1 MFDLSKFMIG
11 AGSESEKSNLE
22 KLPAPG
28 QHEEEKTDPGED
40 IEEEEEKDKT
50 ELVEDI
56 KKEEEEEVDSPLWSD
71 DDLQSW
77 PGGDLQVPNSNQLP
91 LAEDHQVNSNQ
102 LPLAKDH
109 QVQNTTEKIPVCPT
123 ESDSEYEAE
132 PRMERERNSNH
143 DRISGHFNR
152 DTRTEDSWSERVF
165 SRAEIPTSS
174 PRVGP
179 TSPGLRDV

>member
-22 KLPAPG
+22 ILPAPEL
-28 QHEEEKTDPGED
+28 HEEEKTDPGEE

-50 ELVEDI
+50 ELGEDI
-56 KKEEEEEVDSPLWSD
+56 KEEEEAVEEVDSPLWSD

-77 PGGDLQVPNSNQLP
+77 PGGDLQVP
-91 LAEDHQVNSNQ
+91 NSNQ

-143 DRISGHFNR
+143 DRISGHFNG
-152 DTRTEDSWSERVF
+152 DIRTEDSWSERVF

-174 PRVGP
+174 PRVGL

>member
-22 KLPAPG
+22 ILPAPEL
-28 QHEEEKTDPGED
+28 HEEEKTDPGEE

-56 KKEEEEEVDSPLWSD
+56 REEEEEVDSPLWSD

-77 PGGDLQVPNSNQLP
+77 PGGDLQVP
-91 LAEDHQVNSNQ
+91 NSNQ

-132 PRMERERNSNH
+132 PRIKRERNSNS
-143 DRISGHFNR
+143 DRISGHFNGT
-152 DTRTEDSWSERVF
+152 TRTEDSWSEKVF

-174 PRVGP
+174 PRVGLN
-179 TSPGLRDV
+179 SPGPKDE